1 MAARTKVT
9 PRRKTKIISK
19 AKKPH
24 IKMNG
29 EPLDQGPR
37 KHKPVSRE
45 NSKPKTRTGAIGP
58 PHVTLNLEDF
68 EKLAKIQCTLREI
81 AWWFGCS
88 ERTITRYI
96 KEEPW
101 KTAWEHGKADG
112 CISIRRA
119 QMAAV
124 QDPQCKGH
132 STMLVWLGKIF
143 LGQRETQEI
152 NLNQQENAARGP
164 YQEPFVTEEETFGKI
179 APGTWKK
186 SNGITKQDD
195 DSVH

>member
-1 MAARTKVT
+1 MPA
-9 PRRKTKIISK
+9 RKTKTTK
-19 AKKPH
+19 KKVVKKPH
-24 IKMNG
+24 VKMNG
-29 EPLDQGPR
+29 ELLNKPRPSRRVDTTNRKDIPNPKSRGPR
-37 KHKPVSRE
+37 KVP
-45 NSKPKTRTGAIGP
+45 AI
-58 PHVTLNLEDF
+58 NIEEF
-68 EKLAKIQCTLREI
+68 EKLAKIQCTLREM

-88 ERTITRYI
+88 EMTIVRRI

-101 KTAWEHGKADG
+101 KTAWERGKADG

-164 YQEPFVTEEETFGKI
+164 YQEPFVTEEETFGRI
-179 APGTWKK
+179 RPGTWKK
-186 SNGITKQDD
+186 KADKQDGD
-195 DSVH
+195 PVH